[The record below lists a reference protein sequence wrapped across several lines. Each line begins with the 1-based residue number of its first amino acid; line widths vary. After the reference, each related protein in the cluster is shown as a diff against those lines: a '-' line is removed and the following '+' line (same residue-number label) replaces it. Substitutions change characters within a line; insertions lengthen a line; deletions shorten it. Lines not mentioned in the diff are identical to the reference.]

1 MVYDWRSRRLP
12 NVLTLGAMTCGLSSL
27 LLFSHGPLGA
37 SWLSSVFAGVVA
49 LAILL
54 LPYSLHAIGAGD
66 VKFFMAMGLLG
77 GPFILLPTLLMGSL
91 LAGVMAVWVLAC
103 SGRLPLVSLILERWG
118 LTFLLPETLSQ
129 RRLPFGVPLGIGFLL
144 TIWGVLEG
152 QVL

>member
-12 NVLTLGAMTCGLSSL
+12 NVLTFGAMACAFSSW

-37 SWLSSVFAGVVA
+37 SWLPSLCAGVAA

-54 LPYSLHAIGAGD
+54 LPYAVHALGAGD

-77 GPFILLPTLLMGSL
+77 GPMILLPTLLVGSL
-91 LAGVMAVWVLAC
+91 LAAAMALWVLAC
-103 SGRLPLVSLILERWG
+103 SGRLPLVSLILQRWG
-118 LTFLLPETLSQ
+118 GAFLLPESAPQ
-129 RRLPFGVPLGIGFLL
+129 RHLPFGVPLGIGFLL

-152 QVL
+152 AIL